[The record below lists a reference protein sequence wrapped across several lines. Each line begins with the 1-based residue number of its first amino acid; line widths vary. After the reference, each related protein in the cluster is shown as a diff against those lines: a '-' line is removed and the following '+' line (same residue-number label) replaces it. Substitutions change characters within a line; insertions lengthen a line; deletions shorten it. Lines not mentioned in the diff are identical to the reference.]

1 MLHRRLYLLCAVL
14 VVACSTSFLFSQSS
28 LPSSAMPRIL
38 SLQERAKLQDSL
50 LELRL
55 NRLAPELMRREGIDM
70 WVLIGREY
78 HEDPVLKTMLPATWL
93 SARRRTILVFFDKG
107 ANNPQF
113 AKTSGVERL
122 AVARYD
128 VGTAGKFFRSAWN
141 PAKQP
146 DQYSRL
152 AELIAERAPKRIA
165 INSSQDFAHADGITE
180 TEYQALMGVLA
191 DSLKK
196 RCVSGEKLCVG
207 WLETRLPEEMV
218 VFPDLCKITH
228 AIIAEGF
235 SAQHIRPGKTTT
247 EEMEWWFRERISSLG
262 LHTWFHPSVSIQR
275 PDPIAN
281 TTAPASSKPGSEL
294 IQAGDVLHVDIGI
307 SYLGLNSDVQQHAYV
322 LKPNE
327 TDIPVGIK
335 AAFKN
340 ANRTQDILLSR
351 FKTGTTGNAILKS
364 SLEQT
369 AKEGIKATIYTHP
382 IGAHGHAAGPAI
394 GMWDMQTT
402 VPGTGDY
409 QLLPRTAYSIELNA
423 ETLIPEWGDK
433 PLRIMLEE
441 DAFFADDAT
450 GVRYLDGRQTSMI
463 LIKP

>member
-1 MLHRRLYLLCAVL
+1 MRSLLI
-14 VVACSTSFLFSQSS
+14 FFSLLIGSIPQQS
-28 LPSSAMPRIL
+28 PAQTQTPAMPHIL
-38 SLQERAKLQDSL
+38 SLQERAHLQDSL

-55 NRLAPELMRREGIDM
+55 TRLAPELMRREGVDM

-107 ANNPQF
+107 EKADKSDTKNDKN
-113 AKTSGVERL
+113 AGVERL

-146 DQYSRL
+146 DQFKRL
-152 AELIAERAPKRIA
+152 AEIITERAPKRIA
-165 INSSQDFAHADGITE
+165 INRSETFAHADGLTE
-180 TEYQALMGVLA
+180 TEYQGFLQALPKPLHT
-191 DSLKK
+191 SL
-196 RCVSGEKLCVG
+196 VSGERLAVG
-207 WLETRLPEEMV
+207 WLETRLPEEMTY
-218 VFPDLCKITH
+218 FPDLCKITH

-235 SAQHIRPGKTTT
+235 TSAVVKPNRTTT
-247 EEMEWWFRERISSLG
+247 EQMEWYFRERISALG
-262 LHTWFHPSVSIQR
+262 LQTWFHPSVSIQR

-281 TTAPASSKPGSEL
+281 TTAPSSAKPGSEVIL
-294 IQAGDVLHVDIGI
+294 EGDVLHVDIGI

-322 LKPNE
+322 LKRGE
-327 TDIPVGIK
+327 TDVPAGIK
-335 AAFKN
+335 KAFAN
-340 ANRTQDILLSR
+340 ANRTQDVMLSL
-351 FKTGTTGNAILKS
+351 FNTGTTGNMILKGA
-364 SLEQT
+364 LEQT
-369 AKEGIKATIYTHP
+369 RKEGIKATIYTHP

-394 GMWDMQTT
+394 GMWDMQET

-409 QLLPRTAYSIELNA
+409 PMNPNTAYSIELNA
-423 ETLIPEWGDK
+423 ETPIPEWGDK

-441 DAFFADDAT
+441 DAFFAGT
-450 GVRYLDGRQTSMI
+450 KGVVRYLDGRQTSMI